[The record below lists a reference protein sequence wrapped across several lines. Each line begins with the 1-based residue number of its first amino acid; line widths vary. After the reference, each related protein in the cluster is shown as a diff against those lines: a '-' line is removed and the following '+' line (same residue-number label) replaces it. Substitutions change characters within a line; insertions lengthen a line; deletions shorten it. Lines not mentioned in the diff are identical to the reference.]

1 MTSGI
6 TCSVQWKGEIES
18 HQLTLCRDFLQKH
31 AQRAKQ
37 EYRKDLWISGARS
50 ARDAVLDLLA
60 CILSKE
66 VYTTEMSVYGKWTQ
80 LHWYVQLG
88 IKHKRSDRWS
98 AEVSYKKLAAKRYN
112 MADTGAV
119 EIKNDDTS
127 SSGQNEPNLHE
138 IKAMLVDIQISLS
151 SIMLEN
157 KHFKKEL
164 DELKAFL

>member
-1 MTSGI
+1 MERWDRKPPTYTMQGLLAETRTTS
-6 TCSVQWKGEIES
+6 
-18 HQLTLCRDFLQKH
+18 QLPSRNTEK
-31 AQRAKQ
+31 
-37 EYRKDLWISGARS
+37 ISGARS